1 MRIQVYFHHRLLI
14 RTTVARR
21 LDCRLD
27 NGAGSAGMIQV
38 IPSPYHV
45 ECVSLCQAQFLTT
58 GTCVGATCAKRYMDG
73 L

>member
-14 RTTVARR
+14 QTTGARR

-27 NGAGSAGMIQV
+27 NGPGSADMIQV
-38 IPSPYHV
+38 IASADHV
-45 ECVSLCQAQFLTT
+45 EYAPLCQAQVFTT